1 MDLVE
6 QMNNEYE
13 TAFTNPEKWDDRWDG
28 TYSRVRLPREFFIR
42 VCRALAAVEK
52 ITHELHTLA
61 LEEPEEKP
69 GTHWGKLEVEFKYLV
84 ETLNWDEKKSVRV
97 VIDYDPDAERVLL
110 LRCPVNRDAK
120 EPEHPAEE

>member
-6 QMNNEYE
+6 QMNREYE
-13 TAFTNPEKWDDRWDG
+13 DAFIHSEKWDG
-28 TYSRVRLPREFFIR
+28 AYSGVRLPRKYFIR

-61 LEEPEEKP
+61 LEEPEEEP
-69 GTHWGKLEVEFKYLV
+69 GTHWGKLEVVYKYLV

-97 VIDYDPDAERVLL
+97 VIDYDPNAEKVLL

-120 EPEHPAEE
+120 EHERPAVE